1 MGLSRGFYMT
11 VYFDANNIYDAGTK
25 AMQSSKFKHGTQLF
39 EMNHLLT
46 TAHIRQDFI
55 TGDYK
60 PDPGNKFPI
69 NERGHPRYITSNTMV
84 DKTVNH
90 LLNGDRQNY
99 PEDQPEEHHKG
110 AAQAEGL
117 QAPAR

>member
-46 TAHIRQDFI
+46 TAHIR
-55 TGDYK
+55 
-60 PDPGNKFPI
+60 
-69 NERGHPRYITSNTMV
+69 
-84 DKTVNH
+84 
-90 LLNGDRQNY
+90 
-99 PEDQPEEHHKG
+99 
-110 AAQAEGL
+110 
-117 QAPAR
+117 

>member
-1 MGLSRGFYMT
+1 MGKERPSFQRKLVNANQDAPGHDRWGLSRGFYMT

-60 PDPGNKFPI
+60 PDPA
-69 NERGHPRYITSNTMV
+69 TSSRSMSAGIRAT
-84 DKTVNH
+84 
-90 LLNGDRQNY
+90 
-99 PEDQPEEHHKG
+99 
-110 AAQAEGL
+110 
-117 QAPAR
+117 